1 MADNIKS
8 PTAVL
13 IVLIL
18 VSLSLCGGVFYLL
31 QKERAHSLTLEDQLK
46 ELETKQKI
54 TETKLSD
61 AKKNIMTLETQVQES
76 QAKIDGMTTELETA
90 KTAKQQAED
99 QLSQMQVQLDE
110 VKNT

>member
-31 QKERAHSLTLEDQLK
+31 QKERARSLALEDQLK
-46 ELETKQKI
+46 ELETKHKI

-61 AKKNIMTLETQVQES
+61 AKKNITTLETQVQES
-76 QAKIDGMTTELETA
+76 QAKIESMTADLEAA
-90 KTAKQQAED
+90 KTAKQQAD
-99 QLSQMQVQLDE
+99 NSASCRL
-110 VKNT
+110 N